1 MTELLTFKDLEMKS
15 MNQHQNRPIQE
26 SDELLFELL
35 KKSDETAFE
44 KLYIKY
50 YDPLV
55 RFASTSTQ
63 DKYYSE
69 EIVQEFFMQ
78 LWIKKSYIK
87 IQHSVSSYLYR
98 SIRNKVLNHFRDQS
112 TYKKYFLLTD
122 VPDIYADTSG
132 MEIIEHNELERK
144 VTHLIHKMPE
154 RCREVY
160 VLNRQK
166 RFSIRMTAQI
176 LSRPINTVDKQV
188 RRGFISS

>member
-1 MTELLTFKDLEMKS
+1 MKS
-15 MNQHQNRPIQE
+15 SNLHQNRPVME

-35 KKSDETAFE
+35 KNNDEAAFE
-44 KLYIKY
+44 KLYLKY
-50 YDPLV
+50 YDSLV
-55 RFASTSTQ
+55 RYVGMSIQ

-78 LWIKKSYIK
+78 LWMKKSYLK

-98 SIRNKVLNHFRDQS
+98 SIRNKILNHFRDQS
-112 TYKKYFLLTD
+112 TYQKYFLLTD
-122 VPDIYADTSG
+122 VPDIYYDTSG

-144 VTHLIHKMPE
+144 VTHLIRKMPE

-166 RFSIRMTAQI
+166 RFSIRKTAQI
-176 LSRPINTVDKQV
+176 LSRPVNTVDKQV
-188 RRGFISS
+188 RRAVSFLREHLAPVAN